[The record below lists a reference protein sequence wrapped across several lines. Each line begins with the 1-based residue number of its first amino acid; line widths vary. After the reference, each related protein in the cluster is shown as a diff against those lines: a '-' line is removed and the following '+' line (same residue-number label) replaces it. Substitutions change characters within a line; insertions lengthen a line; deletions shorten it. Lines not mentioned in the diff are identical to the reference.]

1 MFAVLKRVKAEVK
14 DDNVGLLAAGV
25 AFYAMLAIFPAII
38 AVVTVYGM
46 VADPDQVKTQVGE
59 LAKSLPSGADQ
70 LLTAQLTNVVNA
82 GRQALSIGLVLS
94 LLALLWSVSSGVQ
107 GLIKSLNVI
116 YDEQET
122 RGFVKLRGL
131 SLLLTL
137 GAIVVT
143 VVALALITVFPSAI
157 DRLGLGQAGQV
168 AASVARWVV
177 LAVLVLVALG
187 LVYRLGPDRANP
199 RWRWVSPG
207 AVVALVLWLLGSVGF
222 SYYVDNFGKYNQTY
236 GALAAVIILLL
247 WLFLS
252 AFAVL
257 LGAEFNAETERQ
269 TAADTTT
276 GPDRPPRSPTTS
288 PTAPGSGDG
297 PAHRH
302 PHLPPR
308 PRPGGQLGGR
318 LRPAG
323 AVRGRPPGGRGPDR
337 PAAPVPAGR
346 ARGAAGP
353 LRRPAAGRRRRHRA
367 GPLRGRR
374 PPGPVRHR
382 PRPRRAGAGPGP
394 GGHPVGDAHPGHLPR
409 GPAAQRGLRRHPGP
423 APARWRRSGRAPQ
436 RGQAGAARPA
446 GRAGQPPGR
455 GHRAGRGRGAVPP
468 PSGPG
473 PPRRGV
479 PAGRLGAGRA
489 GGGDRARPGLD
500 RGRALAS
507 REHRRRRPG
516 PAAAVARLR
525 PGRIP
530 AWTGLLA
537 PTRRAGR
544 VWRTRERHRV
554 KRVGR
559 SARPSMVRCCS
570 P

>member
-14 DDNVGLLAAGV
+14 EDNVSLLAAGV

-46 VADPDQVKTQVGE
+46 VADPAQVEKQVGE
-59 LAKSLPSGADQ
+59 LTRSLPAGADQ
-70 LLTAQLTNVVNA
+70 LLTSQLTNVVNA
-82 GRQALSIGLVLS
+82 GRQALSIGLVIS

-252 AFAVL
+252 SVAVL

-269 TAADTTT
+269 TAGDTTT
-276 GPDRPPRSPTTS
+276 GPE
-288 PTAPGSGDG
+288 
-297 PAHRH
+297 
-302 PHLPPR
+302 
-308 PRPGGQLGGR
+308 
-318 LRPAG
+318 
-323 AVRGRPPGGRGPDR
+323 RPPGE
-337 PAAPVPAGR
+337 
-346 ARGAAGP
+346 RGAEVADDTLGES
-353 LRRPAAGRRRRHRA
+353 AQ
-367 GPLRGRR
+367 
-374 PPGPVRHR
+374 
-382 PRPRRAGAGPGP
+382 PR
-394 GGHPVGDAHPGHLPR
+394 
-409 GPAAQRGLRRHPGP
+409 
-423 APARWRRSGRAPQ
+423 
-436 RGQAGAARPA
+436 
-446 GRAGQPPGR
+446 
-455 GHRAGRGRGAVPP
+455 
-468 PSGPG
+468 
-473 PPRRGV
+473 
-479 PAGRLGAGRA
+479 
-489 GGGDRARPGLD
+489 
-500 RGRALAS
+500 
-507 REHRRRRPG
+507 
-516 PAAAVARLR
+516 
-525 PGRIP
+525 
-530 AWTGLLA
+530 
-537 PTRRAGR
+537 
-544 VWRTRERHRV
+544 
-554 KRVGR
+554 
-559 SARPSMVRCCS
+559 
-570 P
+570 